1 MKKKSI
7 GVGIG
12 TCSLMMIFTVLCLT
26 IFAVLSLLQA
36 NSAYAQ
42 SVNYAD
48 SVINYYDADSKA
60 MQIKA
65 LIEAGSIDETMIAE
79 HDIRFREDKIS
90 YRVKITENA
99 YLDIELDE
107 NYEIN
112 KWRSVSTADGDYGN
126 LGFDF

>member
-79 HDIRFREDKIS
+79 HDIRFSEDTIS

-112 KWRSVSTADGDYGN
+112 KWRSVSNVDGDYGSQ
-126 LGFDF
+126 GFDF

>member
-1 MKKKSI
+1 MKKKSV

-42 SVNYAD
+42 SINYAD
-48 SVINYYDADSKA
+48 SIINYYDADSKA

-65 LIEAGSIDETMIAE
+65 MIENDSVDEKMIEEYAIKYAE
-79 HDIRFREDKIS
+79 DQIS
-90 YRVKITENA
+90 YRVMIDDNA
-99 YLDIELDE
+99 YLDIILDE
-107 NYEIN
+107 DFDIV
-112 KWRSVSTADGDYGN
+112 KWRGVSNVDGDYGSQ
-126 LGFDF
+126 GFDF

>member
-107 NYEIN
+107 NYEIS